1 MDVENPKTERPLS
14 ELISEVTGDLTTLVR
29 KELELAKIETKQ
41 EVSRAAKAGGMMGA
55 AGAAAY
61 FALLLLSLAFVF
73 LLDLVMPLWAAFLVM
88 AALYGLVAGAL
99 FVQGRARAKQVSP
112 MPEQTV
118 ESVKEDVRWLK
129 AQKR

>member
-118 ESVKEDVRWLK
+118 ESVKEDVRWLR